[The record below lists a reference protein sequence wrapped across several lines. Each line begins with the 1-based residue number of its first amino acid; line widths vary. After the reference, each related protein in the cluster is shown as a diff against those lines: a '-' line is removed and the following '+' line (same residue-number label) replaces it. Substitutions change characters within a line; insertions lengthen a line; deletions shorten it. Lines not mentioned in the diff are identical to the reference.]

1 MTTVHDVARRAGVSI
16 ATVSRVF
23 GRPDA
28 VAAATRRRVLEV
40 ADELGYAPNTSARAL
55 VRGRTGYLGLLVH
68 DLANPFYAT
77 VAKAAQLEARRR
89 GLALFCADYGDR
101 PDEELALARE
111 MARHVD
117 GLLLYPSQPADE
129 VLRNAVGELGPV
141 VLVDSPVAGVP
152 HVVMSTAEG
161 VDQAV
166 DHLAALGHRGLTYVD
181 AAPTTMF
188 TSLDRRRNVEASCD
202 RAGLALTAVG
212 PFFPSFESGVR
223 AADLV
228 LADGSTAVLAFS
240 DQMALGVVRRL
251 TERGVRVGADVSVVG
266 VDDIWI
272 AAQVTPALTT
282 VRMPC
287 AEAGATATRLLAEA
301 IEHDG
306 TERGATTSRLV
317 LPTELIVRSST
328 GPAPDGGTT

>member
-1 MTTVHDVARRAGVSI
+1 MPTVHDVARHAGVSI

-28 VAAATRRRVLEV
+28 VAAPTRQRVLSA
-40 ADELGYAPNTSARAL
+40 ADDLGYTPNTTARAL
-55 VRGRTGYLGLLVH
+55 QRGRTGYLGLLVH

-77 VAKAAQLEARRR
+77 VAKAAQLEARRS

-101 PDEELALARE
+101 PADELDLARE

-117 GLLLYPSQPADE
+117 GLLLYPSQPADDA
-129 VLRNAVGELGPV
+129 LQAAVADLGPAV
-141 VLVDSPVAGVP
+141 VLDSPIEGSPTVL
-152 HVVMSTAEG
+152 MSTADG
-161 VDQAV
+161 LDQAV
-166 DHLAALGHRGLTYVD
+166 DHLAALGHRGLAYLD
-181 AAPTTMF
+181 AAPTGMF
-188 TSLDRRRNVEASCD
+188 SSLDRRRNVEASCA
-202 RAGLALTAVG
+202 RAGVELNLVG
-212 PFFPSFESGVR
+212 PFSPTFESGVR

-228 LADGSTAVLAFS
+228 VAQGSTAVVAFS

-251 TERGVRVGADVSVVG
+251 TERGVRVGVDVSVVG

-287 AEAGATATRLLAEA
+287 AEAGAAAARLLMQRIGGVAPA
-301 IEHDG
+301 P
-306 TERGATTSRLV
+306 TLV

-328 GPAPDGGTT
+328 GPAPTWRNT

>member
-23 GRPDA
+23 GRPEA
-28 VAAATRRRVLEV
+28 VAAATRDRVLTA

-77 VAKAAQLEARRR
+77 IAKAAQLEARRR

-101 PDEELALARE
+101 LDEELALAKE

-117 GLLLYPSQPADE
+117 GLLLYPSQPADDA
-129 VLRNAVGELGPV
+129 LRAATADLGPA
-141 VLVDSPVAGVP
+141 VLVDSPVEGVP

-166 DHLAALGHRGLTYVD
+166 AHLAALGHRGLVYLD
-181 AAPTTMF
+181 AAPSTMF
-188 TSLDRRRNVEASCD
+188 TSQDRRRNIETSCAS
-202 RAGLALTAVG
+202 AGIELGVIG
-212 PFFPSFESGVR
+212 PFSPGFESGVR

-228 LADGSTAVLAFS
+228 IAEGATAVVAFS

-251 TERGVRVGADVSVVG
+251 TERGVRVGADISVVG

-287 AEAGATATRLLAEA
+287 AEAGSTAARLLMQR
-301 IEHDG
+301 IE
-306 TERGATTSRLV
+306 GADAAPEV
-317 LPTELIVRSST
+317 ILPTELIVRSST
-328 GPAPDGGTT
+328 GPSPTRRNT

>member
-1 MTTVHDVARRAGVSI
+1 VPTVHDVARHAGVSI

-23 GRPDA
+23 GHPDA
-28 VAAATRRRVLEV
+28 VATATRRRVLAV
-40 ADELGYAPNTSARAL
+40 ADELGYAPHASARAL

-77 VAKAAQLEARRR
+77 IAKAAQLEARRS

-101 PDEELALARE
+101 PADELALANE

-117 GLLLYPSQPADE
+117 GLLLYPSQPPDDAFHD
-129 VLRNAVGELGPV
+129 AVAGLGPV
-141 VLVDSPVAGVP
+141 VVMDSPVEGVP
-152 HVVMSTAEG
+152 SVLMSTAEG

-166 DHLAALGHRGLTYVD
+166 EHLAALGHRGLVYVD
-181 AAPTTMF
+181 GAPTAMF
-188 TSLDRRRNVEASCD
+188 TSQDRRHNVEASCV
-202 RAGLALTAVG
+202 RAGMELALVG
-212 PFFPSFESGVR
+212 PFSPTFESGVR
-223 AADLV
+223 AADLGV
-228 LADGSTAVLAFS
+228 ARGSTAVVAFN

-251 TERGVRVGADVSVVG
+251 TERGVRVGLDVSVVG

-287 AEAGATATRLLAEA
+287 AEAGAEATRLLLQR
-301 IEHDG
+301 IEPDG
-306 TERGATTSRLV
+306 AAPTVV

-328 GPAPDGGTT
+328 GAVPERNP

>member
-1 MTTVHDVARRAGVSI
+1 MPTVHDVARRAGVSI

-28 VAAATRRRVLEV
+28 VAAPTRQRVLTA
-40 ADELGYAPNTSARAL
+40 ADELGYTPNTTARAL
-55 VRGRTGYLGLLVH
+55 QRGRTGYLGLLVH

-77 VAKAAQLEARRR
+77 VAKAAQLEARHS
-89 GLALFCADYGDR
+89 GFALLCADYGDR
-101 PDEELALARE
+101 PSEELDLARE

-117 GLLLYPSQPADE
+117 GLLLYPSQPTDEALRAAVAD
-129 VLRNAVGELGPV
+129 LGPAV
-141 VLVDSPVAGVP
+141 VLDSPVEGAPTVL
-152 HVVMSTAEG
+152 MST
-161 VDQAV
+161 VDGIEQAV
-166 DHLAALGHRGLTYVD
+166 EHLAALGHRGLTYLD
-181 AAPTTMF
+181 AAPTAMYS
-188 TSLDRRRNVEASCD
+188 SLDRRRNIEASCA
-202 RAGLALTAVG
+202 RMGVELSLVG
-212 PFFPSFESGVR
+212 PFVPTFEAGVR

-228 LADGSTAVLAFS
+228 VAQGSTAVVAFS

-251 TERGVRVGADVSVVG
+251 TERRVRVGDDVSVVG

-287 AEAGATATRLLAEA
+287 AEAGSAAARLLMHR
-301 IEHDG
+301 IE
-306 TERGATTSRLV
+306 GAASAPEVV

-328 GPAPDGGTT
+328 GPAPTRRNT

>member
-1 MTTVHDVARRAGVSI
+1 MPTVHDVARQAGVSI

-28 VAAATRRRVLEV
+28 VAAPTRERVRAA
-40 ADELGYAPNTSARAL
+40 ADALGYAPNTTARAL
-55 VRGRTGYLGLLVH
+55 QRGRTGYLGLLVH

-77 VAKAAQLEARRR
+77 VAKAAQLEARRH
-89 GLALFCADYGDR
+89 GLALFCADYGDH
-101 PDEELALARE
+101 PADELDLARE

-117 GLLLYPSQPADE
+117 GLLLYPSRKPEELETAD
-129 VLRNAVGELGPV
+129 LGPAV
-141 VLVDSPVAGVP
+141 VLDSPVSGSPTVL
-152 HVVMSTAEG
+152 MSTEDG
-161 VDQAV
+161 IDQAV
-166 DHLAALGHRGLTYVD
+166 DHVAALGHHGLTYLD

-188 TSLDRRRNVEASCD
+188 TSLDRRRNVEASCA
-202 RAGLALTAVG
+202 RADLPLTVVG
-212 PFFPSFESGVR
+212 PFSPSFESGVR

-228 LADGSTAVLAFS
+228 IAQGSTAVIAFS

-251 TERGVRVGADVSVVG
+251 SERGVRVGVDVSVVG

-287 AEAGATATRLLAEA
+287 AEAGTAAARLLVQR
-301 IEHDG
+301 IEDDD
-306 TERGATTSRLV
+306 SLSSV
-317 LPTELIVRSST
+317 LLPTELIVRAST
-328 GPAPDGGTT
+328 GPVPGKRTT

>member
-1 MTTVHDVARRAGVSI
+1 MPTVHDVARRAGVSI

-28 VAAATRRRVLEV
+28 VAAPTRERVRAA
-40 ADELGYAPNTSARAL
+40 ADALGYAPNTTARAL
-55 VRGRTGYLGLLVH
+55 QRGRTGYLGLLVH

-77 VAKAAQLEARRR
+77 IAKAAQLEARRH

-101 PDEELALARE
+101 PAEELDLARE

-117 GLLLYPSQPADE
+117 GLLLYPSRPPEELETA
-129 VLRNAVGELGPV
+129 GLGPAV
-141 VLVDSPVAGVP
+141 VLDSPVRGTPTVL
-152 HVVMSTAEG
+152 MSTADG
-161 VDQAV
+161 IDQAV
-166 DHLAALGHRGLTYVD
+166 DHLAALGHRSLTYVD
-181 AAPTTMF
+181 GAPTTMF
-188 TSLDRRRNVEASCD
+188 TSLDRRRNVESSCA
-202 RAGLALTAVG
+202 RAGVALSVVG
-212 PFFPSFESGVR
+212 PFSPTFESGVR

-228 LADGSTAVLAFS
+228 VASRSTAVVAFS

-251 TERGVRVGADVSVVG
+251 SERGMRVGVDVSVVG

-287 AEAGATATRLLAEA
+287 AEAGTAAARLLVQRIDDAP
-301 IEHDG
+301 
-306 TERGATTSRLV
+306 TESVV
-317 LPTELIVRSST
+317 LPTELIVRAST
-328 GPAPDGGTT
+328 GPVPGKRTT

>member
-1 MTTVHDVARRAGVSI
+1 MSTVHDVARRAGVSI

-28 VAAATRRRVLEV
+28 VAAATRQRVLEV

-101 PDEELALARE
+101 PDEELALAKE

-129 VLRNAVGELGPV
+129 ALRNAVAELGPV

-181 AAPTTMF
+181 AAPATMF

-212 PFFPSFESGVR
+212 PFSPGFESGVR

-287 AEAGATATRLLAEA
+287 ADAGATATRLLADA
-301 IEHDG
+301 LDP
-306 TERGATTSRLV
+306 TNDLTTSRVV

-328 GPAPDGGTT
+328 GPVPHVGTT

>member
-1 MTTVHDVARRAGVSI
+1 MPTVHDVARRAGVSI

-23 GRPDA
+23 GRPEA
-28 VAAATRRRVLEV
+28 VAAPTRERVREA
-40 ADELGYAPNTSARAL
+40 ADALGYSPNTTARAL
-55 VRGRTGYLGLLVH
+55 QRGRTGYLGLLVH

-77 VAKAAQLEARRR
+77 VAKAAQLEARRH

-101 PDEELALARE
+101 PAEELDLARE

-117 GLLLYPSQPADE
+117 GLLLYPSRPPEELEVAD
-129 VLRNAVGELGPV
+129 LGPLV
-141 VLVDSPVAGVP
+141 VLDSPVAGTPTVL
-152 HVVMSTAEG
+152 MSTADG

-166 DHLAALGHRGLTYVD
+166 DHLAALGHSGLTYVD
-181 AAPTTMF
+181 AAPRTMF
-188 TSLDRRRNVEASCD
+188 TSRDRRANVEAACA
-202 RAGLALTAVG
+202 RAGVELAVVG
-212 PFFPSFESGVR
+212 PFSPTFESGVR
-223 AADLV
+223 AADLAV
-228 LADGSTAVLAFS
+228 AQASTAVLAFS

-251 TERGVRVGADVSVVG
+251 TERGVRVGGDVSVVG

-287 AEAGATATRLLAEA
+287 AEAGATAARLLVARV
-301 IEHDG
+301 DG
-306 TERGATTSRLV
+306 DGPVSTVV

-328 GPAPDGGTT
+328 GPAPEKRTT

>member
-1 MTTVHDVARRAGVSI
+1 MPTVHDVARRAGVSI

-28 VAAATRRRVLEV
+28 VAAPTRERVRDA
-40 ADELGYAPNTSARAL
+40 ADALGYTPNTTARAL
-55 VRGRTGYLGLLVH
+55 QRGRTGYLGLLVH

-77 VAKAAQLEARRR
+77 IAKAAQLEARRH
-89 GLALFCADYGDR
+89 GLSLFCADHGDR
-101 PDEELALARE
+101 PAEELELARE
-111 MARHVD
+111 MGRHVD
-117 GLLLYPSQPADE
+117 GLLLYPGRPAEE
-129 VLRNAVGELGPV
+129 VAAADLGPTV
-141 VLVDSPVAGVP
+141 VLDSPVAGCSTVL
-152 HVVMSTAEG
+152 MSTKDG
-161 VDQAV
+161 IDQAV
-166 DHLAALGHRGLTYVD
+166 DHLAALGHSGLTYVD

-188 TSLDRRRNVEASCD
+188 TSADRRRNVESACA
-202 RAGLALTAVG
+202 RARMGLTVVG
-212 PFFPSFESGVR
+212 PFSPTFGSGVR
-223 AADLV
+223 AADLAV
-228 LADGSTAVLAFS
+228 AQGSTALVAFS

-287 AEAGATATRLLAEA
+287 AEAGTAAARLLVRR
-301 IEHDG
+301 IEHDAPPSG
-306 TERGATTSRLV
+306 VV

-328 GPAPDGGTT
+328 GPAREKRTT

>member
-1 MTTVHDVARRAGVSI
+1 MPTVHDVARRAGVSI

-28 VAAATRRRVLEV
+28 VAAPTRERVRAA
-40 ADELGYAPNTSARAL
+40 ADALGYAPNTTARAL
-55 VRGRTGYLGLLVH
+55 QRGRTGYLGLLVH

-77 VAKAAQLEARRR
+77 IAKAAQLEARRH

-101 PDEELALARE
+101 PAEELDLARE

-117 GLLLYPSQPADE
+117 GLLLYPSRPPEELETA
-129 VLRNAVGELGPV
+129 GLGPAV
-141 VLVDSPVAGVP
+141 VLDSPVRGTPTVLT
-152 HVVMSTAEG
+152 STADG
-161 VDQAV
+161 IDQAV
-166 DHLAALGHRGLTYVD
+166 DHLAALGHRSLTYVD
-181 AAPTTMF
+181 GAPTTMF
-188 TSLDRRRNVEASCD
+188 TSLDRRRNVESSCA
-202 RAGLALTAVG
+202 RAGVALSVVG
-212 PFFPSFESGVR
+212 PFSPTFESGVR

-228 LADGSTAVLAFS
+228 VASRSTAVVAFS

-251 TERGVRVGADVSVVG
+251 SERGMRVGVDVSVVG

-287 AEAGATATRLLAEA
+287 AEAGTAAARLLVQRIDDAP
-301 IEHDG
+301 
-306 TERGATTSRLV
+306 TESVV
-317 LPTELIVRSST
+317 LPTELIVRAST
-328 GPAPDGGTT
+328 GPVPGKRTT

>member
-1 MTTVHDVARRAGVSI
+1 MPTVHDVARSAGVSI

-23 GRPDA
+23 GHPDA
-28 VAAATRRRVLEV
+28 VATATRERVL
-40 ADELGYAPNTSARAL
+40 AAASELGYAPSTTARAL
-55 VRGRTGYLGLLVH
+55 QRGRTGYLGLLVH

-77 VAKAAQLEARRR
+77 VAKAAQAEARRS

-117 GLLLYPSQPADE
+117 GLLLYPSRPVETVAD
-129 VLRNAVGELGPV
+129 LGPV
-141 VLVDSPVAGVP
+141 VVLDAPVDDAPTVL
-152 HVVMSTAEG
+152 MSTTDG

-166 DHLAALGHRGLTYVD
+166 DHLAALGHGGLTYVD
-181 AAPTTMF
+181 AAPAGMW
-188 TSLDRRRNVEASCD
+188 TSRQRRSDVEASCA
-202 RAGLALTAVG
+202 RAGLDLAVVG
-212 PFFPSFESGVR
+212 PFSPTFESGVR
-223 AADLV
+223 AADLAV
-228 LADGSTAVLAFS
+228 AHGSTAVLAFS

-287 AEAGATATRLLAEA
+287 AEAGAAAARLLVHR
-301 IEHDG
+301 IDDG
-306 TERGATTSRLV
+306 AAASSVV

-328 GPAPDGGTT
+328 GPAPETRIP

>member
-1 MTTVHDVARRAGVSI
+1 MPTVHDVARRAGVSI

-28 VAAATRRRVLEV
+28 VAAPTRERVRAA
-40 ADELGYAPNTSARAL
+40 ADALGYAPNTTARAL
-55 VRGRTGYLGLLVH
+55 QRGRTGYLGLLVH

-77 VAKAAQLEARRR
+77 IAKAAQLEARRH

-101 PDEELALARE
+101 PAAELDLARE

-117 GLLLYPSQPADE
+117 GLLLYPSRPPEELETA
-129 VLRNAVGELGPV
+129 GLGPAV
-141 VLVDSPVAGVP
+141 VLDSPVRGTPTVL
-152 HVVMSTAEG
+152 MSTADG
-161 VDQAV
+161 IDQAV
-166 DHLAALGHRGLTYVD
+166 DHLAALGHRSLTYVD
-181 AAPTTMF
+181 GAPTTMF
-188 TSLDRRRNVEASCD
+188 TSLDRRRNVESSCA
-202 RAGLALTAVG
+202 RAGVALSVVG
-212 PFFPSFESGVR
+212 PFSPTFESGVR

-228 LADGSTAVLAFS
+228 VASRSTAVVAFS

-251 TERGVRVGADVSVVG
+251 SERGMRVGVDVSVVG

-287 AEAGATATRLLAEA
+287 AEAGTAAARLLVQRIDDAP
-301 IEHDG
+301 
-306 TERGATTSRLV
+306 TESVV
-317 LPTELIVRSST
+317 LPTELIVRAST
-328 GPAPDGGTT
+328 GPVPGKRTT

>member
-23 GRPDA
+23 GHPDA
-28 VAAATRRRVLEV
+28 VAAATRTRVLTA
-40 ADELGYAPNTSARAL
+40 ADELGYTPNTSARAL

-77 VAKAAQLEARRR
+77 IAKAAQLEARRR
-89 GLALFCADYGDR
+89 GFALFCADYGDR
-101 PDEELALARE
+101 PDEELALAKE

-117 GLLLYPSQPADE
+117 GLLLYPSQPADDA
-129 VLRNAVGELGPV
+129 LRAATADLGPA
-141 VLVDSPVAGVP
+141 VLVDGPVEGVP

-166 DHLAALGHRGLTYVD
+166 THLAALGHRGLTYLD

-188 TSLDRRRNVEASCD
+188 TSVERRRNIEASCA
-202 RAGLALTAVG
+202 RAGVELAVVG
-212 PFFPSFESGVR
+212 PFLPGFESGVR

-228 LADGSTAVLAFS
+228 IAEGSTAVVAFS

-251 TERGVRVGADVSVVG
+251 TERGVRVGADISVVG

-287 AEAGATATRLLAEA
+287 ADAGATATRMLADA
-301 IEHDG
+301 LDP
-306 TERGATTSRLV
+306 TNDLRTSRVV

-328 GPAPDGGTT
+328 GPAPHGGTR

>member
-23 GRPDA
+23 GHPDA
-28 VAAATRRRVLEV
+28 VAAATRQRVLSA

-101 PDEELALARE
+101 PDEELALAKE

-117 GLLLYPSQPADE
+117 GLLLYPSQPADDT
-129 VLRNAVGELGPV
+129 LRAAVAELGPA
-141 VLVDSPVAGVP
+141 VLVDSPVDGVP

-166 DHLAALGHRGLTYVD
+166 DHLTALGHRGLTYVD

-188 TSLDRRRNVEASCD
+188 TSLDRRRNVEASCA
-202 RAGLALTAVG
+202 RAGLALSVVG
-212 PFFPSFESGVR
+212 PFSPSFESGVR

-228 LADGSTAVLAFS
+228 IADGVDGRARLQRPDGARRRPPAHRARRAGRRGRQRRRGRRHL
-240 DQMALGVVRRL
+240 DRRAGHPRPHHRPDAVRR
-251 TERGVRVGADVSVVG
+251 RGRGG
-266 VDDIWI
+266 HP
-272 AAQVTPALTT
+272 AARIDAPA
-282 VRMPC
+282 
-287 AEAGATATRLLAEA
+287 
-301 IEHDG
+301 
-306 TERGATTSRLV
+306 
-317 LPTELIVRSST
+317 ST
-328 GPAPDGGTT
+328 GARPRPAWCCPPS

>member
-1 MTTVHDVARRAGVSI
+1 MPTVHDVARRAGVSI

-28 VAAATRRRVLEV
+28 VAAPTRERVLTA
-40 ADELGYAPNTSARAL
+40 ADELGYTPNTTARAL
-55 VRGRTGYLGLLVH
+55 QRGRTGYLGLLVH

-77 VAKAAQLEARRR
+77 VAKAAQLEARRS

-101 PDEELALARE
+101 PAEELDLARE

-117 GLLLYPSQPADE
+117 GLLLYPSQPVDDA
-129 VLRNAVGELGPV
+129 LRAVVAGLGPA
-141 VLVDSPVAGVP
+141 VLLDSPVTGTPTVL
-152 HVVMSTAEG
+152 MSTADG
-161 VDQAV
+161 IDQAV

-181 AAPTTMF
+181 AAPSAMF
-188 TSLDRRRNVEASCD
+188 TSQDRRRNVERSCA
-202 RAGLALTAVG
+202 RAGLALAVVG
-212 PFFPSFESGVR
+212 PFSPTFDAGVR
-223 AADLV
+223 AADLAV
-228 LADGSTAVLAFS
+228 AQGSTAVLAFS

-251 TERGVRVGADVSVVG
+251 TERGVRVGADISVVG

-287 AEAGATATRLLAEA
+287 AEAGTAGTRLLLQR
-301 IEHDG
+301 IDG
-306 TERGATTSRLV
+306 DAPASTVV
-317 LPTELIVRSST
+317 LPTELIVRAST
-328 GPAPDGGTT
+328 GPAPTRRET

>member
-1 MTTVHDVARRAGVSI
+1 MATVHDVARSAGVSI

-23 GRPDA
+23 GHPDA
-28 VAAATRRRVLEV
+28 VATATRERVLAAAT
-40 ADELGYAPNTSARAL
+40 ELGYTPSTTARAL
-55 VRGRTGYLGLLVH
+55 QRGRTGYLGLLVH

-77 VAKAAQLEARRR
+77 VAKAAQAEARRS
-89 GLALFCADYGDR
+89 GLALLCADYGDR
-101 PDEELALARE
+101 PDEEPALARE

-117 GLLLYPSQPADE
+117 GLLLYPSRPVETAAD
-129 VLRNAVGELGPV
+129 LGPV
-141 VLVDSPVAGVP
+141 VVLDAPVPDAPTVL
-152 HVVMSTAEG
+152 MSTADG

-181 AAPTTMF
+181 AAPAAMF
-188 TSLDRRRNVEASCD
+188 TSRDRRRNVEASCA
-202 RAGLALTAVG
+202 RAGLDLAVVG
-212 PFFPSFESGVR
+212 PFSPTFESGVR
-223 AADLV
+223 AADLAV
-228 LADGSTAVLAFS
+228 ARGSTAVLAFS

-287 AEAGATATRLLAEA
+287 AEAGAAAARLLVQRIDDDAPA
-301 IEHDG
+301 S
-306 TERGATTSRLV
+306 TVV

-328 GPAPDGGTT
+328 GPAPEKRTP

>member
-1 MTTVHDVARRAGVSI
+1 MPTVHDVARSAGVSI

-23 GRPDA
+23 GHPDA
-28 VAAATRRRVLEV
+28 VAASTRERVRAAAT
-40 ADELGYAPNTSARAL
+40 ALGYSPSTTARAL
-55 VRGRTGYLGLLVH
+55 QRGRTGYLGLLVH

-77 VAKAAQLEARRR
+77 VAKAAQAEARRS
-89 GLALFCADYGDR
+89 GLALLCADYGDR
-101 PDEELALARE
+101 PDEEVALARD

-117 GLLLYPSQPADE
+117 GLLLYPSRPPDALPVAD
-129 VLRNAVGELGPV
+129 LGPV
-141 VLVDSPVAGVP
+141 VVLDSPVDGAATVL
-152 HVVMSTAEG
+152 MSTAEG

-181 AAPTTMF
+181 AAPAAMW
-188 TSLDRRRNVEASCD
+188 TSRQRRSDVEASCA
-202 RAGLALTAVG
+202 RAGAGLTVVG
-212 PFFPSFESGVR
+212 PFSPTFQSGVR

-228 LADGSTAVLAFS
+228 VAHGSTAVLAFS

-287 AEAGATATRLLAEA
+287 AEAGATAARLLTQRIAGDA
-301 IEHDG
+301 P
-306 TERGATTSRLV
+306 ASVV

-328 GPAPDGGTT
+328 GPAPGKGTT